1 MESTFIIYNML
12 TIVLVKFLID
22 STSFNNALDLIM
34 NSDLFTF
41 HCMRMQNVLIDFI
54 IGVSVYW
61 LSDIKY

>member
-1 MESTFIIYNML
+1 MESTFIIYDML

>member
-1 MESTFIIYNML
+1 MESTLIIYNML

-22 STSFNNALDLIM
+22 TTSFNNALDLIM

>member
-1 MESTFIIYNML
+1 ML